1 MGRGCGRKVHARS
14 SVLRARRVMVSSV
27 NNSYLLG
34 LFSTTNSADSHGI
47 ISMDLSSLIAPSS
60 SSSDSSTPS
69 KPVAPTPPWNSSE
82 TADQS
87 NSNVTAALSGQAII
101 NEGAAQL
108 DLPGASTD
116 YRKLFTMYQ
125 GLSTL
130 MDLAN
135 AASGG
140 ISPQYQAQLS
150 KAFDSGLSQLSQ
162 YIDTSSLSGLRVT
175 QGTTATS
182 DTATLA
188 INKPTSSYITPPLTN
203 SLTADV
209 PAFDGNVVFNIG
221 VTLNKVTTNVPIDL
235 SNLGAQPRSL
245 ANVIGYINSQ
255 LAAAGVQT
263 RVATNRIPG
272 QAQTITAGGTT
283 VTLPPT
289 SDQWALKINVG
300 TSETVNFSA
309 PQTAGAVYVGQ
320 TVGNPDPDN
329 NPATSDSDTRDQLVK
344 FQTDT
349 ANVAAPPQIPGQANF
364 TPGRVFAENLDT
376 GVGTIPA
383 MQTGADGS
391 VYMLAGVS
399 GSVEGQSVQG
409 TQDVALLKYDSA
421 GHLIYTRTLGASDS
435 ASGLGL
441 AVSSTGQVAV
451 VGQVT
456 GTLNG
461 ATNGALNSNET
472 GEADQTDSFTT
483 LYDASGN
490 EVWTDRR
497 GATLQDQANQVTFSA
512 DGSTVYV
519 AGQSQ
524 SSMPGSSVNPQG
536 GYDGY
541 IEALQTSATGTP
553 HAVFTQSY
561 GTAGQDTP
569 KGLAVDGN
577 TLFTASVESGHAV
590 LRSFDISSG
599 TPVLSNTRDLGD
611 LQGGSISG
619 LAVNNGQLVVAGTT
633 SNPALSAGTVT
644 LAASGGSD
652 AFAAQVDESLNP
664 TAGDAIAYYG
674 GTGNDRATALSVSN
688 GQVWIGGQAGTDL
701 PGQAPVG
708 TKDGFL
714 AELDI
719 ANGTIL
725 NSQRFTGKD
734 GMAAPTAIAVDT
746 TGSSILDRLGLPKGN
761 LTFDTSQQLSSQS
774 TLRAGEQFV
783 VGGLTGP
790 GVTVTIDPGET
801 LQTLATKIQRASGS
815 QLTATVVNTGTQS
828 QLKLTPAFGSSLV
841 TLTGGPGDKNALPTL
856 GLPEGLISGTV
867 TVGSTTSPA
876 DGGTQ
881 IFGLGLASTLNI
893 DNAAQLSHAK
903 AVVASAQGVIRKAY
917 QALVTAATP
926 VNPAQASAA
935 ANGGTGG
942 TVPQYLSNELAN
954 LQAGLARLT
963 GGNSAPST
971 STFA

>member
-1 MGRGCGRKVHARS
+1 
-14 SVLRARRVMVSSV
+14 MVSSV

-34 LFSTTNSADSHGI
+34 LFSTTNSADSNGI

-60 SSSDSSTPS
+60 SDSDSSTPS
-69 KPVAPTPPWNSSE
+69 KPVAPTPPWNAGE
-82 TADQS
+82 TATQS
-87 NSNVTAALSGQAII
+87 SSNVTDALSGQSIV

-150 KAFDSGLSQLSQ
+150 KAFDSGMSQLSQ
-162 YIDTSSLSGLRVT
+162 YIDTSTLSGLRVT

-188 INKPTSSYITPPLTN
+188 INKPTSTYITPPLTN

-221 VTLNKVTTNVPIDL
+221 VTLNKVTKNVPIDL

-245 ANVIGYINSQ
+245 ANVIGYINGQ

-263 RVATNRIPG
+263 RVATSRIPG
-272 QAQTITAGGTT
+272 QSQTITAGGTT

-309 PQTAGAVYVGQ
+309 PQSAGAVYVGQ
-320 TVGNPDPDN
+320 TVGNPDPDSD
-329 NPATSDSDTRDQLVK
+329 PSTSDSDTRDQLVK

-349 ANVAAPPQIPGQANF
+349 TNVPTPPQIAGQANY

-376 GVGTIPA
+376 GVGTIHA

-391 VYMLAGVS
+391 VYMLADVTK
-399 GSVEGQSVQG
+399 SVEGQAIQG
-409 TQDVALLKYDSA
+409 TQDVALLKYDSS
-421 GHLIYTRTLGASDS
+421 GHLIYTRALGAEDS

-519 AGQSQ
+519 AGQAQ
-524 SSMPGSSVNPQG
+524 GSMPGSSVNPQG

-541 IEALQTSATGTP
+541 IEAFQTSATGTP
-553 HAVFTQSY
+553 HATFTQSF

-577 TLFTASVESGHAV
+577 TLFTARVESGHAV
-590 LRSFDISSG
+590 LRSYDISSG
-599 TPVLSNTRDLGD
+599 SPVLSNTRDLGD

-633 SNPALSAGTVT
+633 SNAALSAGTIT
-644 LAASGGSD
+644 LAASGGTD
-652 AFAAQVDESLNP
+652 AFAAQVSESLNP

-708 TKDGFL
+708 SKDGFL

-719 ANGTIL
+719 GNGTIL

-734 GMAAPTAIAVDT
+734 GMDAPTAIAVDT

-761 LTFDTSQQLSSQS
+761 LTFDTSQQLSSES

-815 QLTATVVNTGTQS
+815 ELTATVTNTGTQS
-828 QLKLTPAFGSSLV
+828 QLKLTPAYGSSMV

-856 GLPEGLISGTV
+856 GLPEGLISGTI
-867 TVGSTTSPA
+867 TIGSTTSPA
-876 DGGTQ
+876 DGGPK
-881 IFGLGLASTLNI
+881 IYGLGLASTLNI

-903 AVVASAQGVIRKAY
+903 AVIASAQGVIRKAY

-935 ANGGTGG
+935 AAGGTGG

-963 GGNSAPST
+963 GGNTAPST

>member
-1 MGRGCGRKVHARS
+1 
-14 SVLRARRVMVSSV
+14 MVSSV
-27 NNSYLLG
+27 NQSYLLG
-34 LFSTTNSADSHGI
+34 LFNTTNTDSNGI

-60 SSSDSSTPS
+60 SGIDSSIPS
-69 KPVAPTPPWNSSE
+69 RPVAPTPPWNSSE
-82 TADQS
+82 TPSQS
-87 NSNVTAALSGQAII
+87 SSNVTDALSGQAII
-101 NEGAAQL
+101 NESAAQL

-125 GLSTL
+125 GLNTL
-130 MDLAN
+130 MDIAN

-150 KAFDSGLSQLSQ
+150 KAFDSGMAQLSQ

-175 QGTTATS
+175 QGTTAAS
-182 DTATLA
+182 DTSTLA
-188 INKPTSSYITPPLTN
+188 INKPATTYITPPLAN
-203 SLTADV
+203 SLTADT
-209 PAFDGNVVFNIG
+209 PAFDGNVQFNIA
-221 VTLNKVTTNVPIDL
+221 VTLNKVTKNVPIDL
-235 SNLGAQPRSL
+235 SNLGSQPRSL
-245 ANVIGYINSQ
+245 ANVIGYINDQ
-255 LAAAGVQT
+255 LSAAGVQT
-263 RVATNRIPG
+263 RVASNRIPG

-320 TVGNPDPDN
+320 TVGNPDPDSD
-329 NPATSDSDTRDQLVK
+329 PKTSDSDTRDQLLK

-349 ANVAAPPQIPGQANF
+349 TNVAAPPQIAGQANYVA
-364 TPGRVFAENLDT
+364 GRVFAENLDT
-376 GVGTIPA
+376 GVGTIHA

-391 VYMLAGVS
+391 VYMLADVTH
-399 GSVEGQSVQG
+399 SVEGQAVQG

-421 GHLIYTRTLGASDS
+421 GHLIYTRTLGAEDS

-483 LYDASGN
+483 LYDANGD

-512 DGSTVYV
+512 DGKTVYV
-519 AGQSQ
+519 AGQAQ
-524 SSMPGSSVNPQG
+524 GSMPGSTVNPQG

-541 IEALQTSATGTP
+541 IEAFQTTTTGAP
-553 HAVFTQSY
+553 HTVFTQSF
-561 GTAGQDTP
+561 GTTGQDSP

-577 TLFTASVESGHAV
+577 NLFTASVENGHAV
-590 LRSFDISSG
+590 LRSYDISSG

-619 LAVNNGQLVVAGTT
+619 LAVNGGQLVVAGST
-633 SNPALSAGTVT
+633 SNAALSAGTIT
-644 LAASGGSD
+644 LAASGGTD

-701 PGQAPVG
+701 PSQAPVG

-714 AELDI
+714 AQLDI
-719 ANGTIL
+719 ANGTVV

-761 LTFDTSQQLSSQS
+761 LGFDNSQVLTSQS

-790 GVTVTIDPGET
+790 GVTVTIDQGET
-801 LQTLATKIQRASGS
+801 LKTLATKIQRASGS
-815 QLTATVVNTGTQS
+815 QLTATVTNTGTQS
-828 QLKLTPAFGSSLV
+828 QLKLTPAYGSSMV
-841 TLTGGPGDKNALPTL
+841 TLTSGPGDKNALATL
-856 GLPEGLISGTV
+856 GLPEGLISGTI
-867 TVGSTTSPA
+867 TIGSTTSPA
-876 DGGTQ
+876 DGGSQ

-903 AVVASAQGVIRKAY
+903 AVIASAQGVIRKAY

-926 VNPAQASAA
+926 QNPAAKAA
-935 ANGGTGG
+935 TQNGITG
-942 TVPQYLSNELAN
+942 TVPQYLTNELAN
-954 LQAGLARLT
+954 LTAGLQRLT

>member
-1 MGRGCGRKVHARS
+1 
-14 SVLRARRVMVSSV
+14 MVSSV

-34 LFSTTNSADSHGI
+34 LFSTTNSANSNGI
-47 ISMDLSSLIAPSS
+47 ISLDLSSLITP
-60 SSSDSSTPS
+60 SSSDSDSATPS

-82 TADQS
+82 TTSQAS
-87 NSNVTAALSGQAII
+87 ATVTSALSGQSIV

-125 GLSTL
+125 GLNSL

-150 KAFDSGLSQLSQ
+150 KAFDSGMSQLSQ
-162 YIDTSSLSGLRVT
+162 YIDTSTLSGLRVT

-182 DTATLA
+182 QTATLA
-188 INKPTSSYITPPLTN
+188 INKPATTYTTPPLAN
-203 SLTADV
+203 SLTADT

-221 VTLNKVTTNVPIDL
+221 VTLNRVTTNVPIDL
-235 SNLGAQPRSL
+235 SNLGSQPRSL
-245 ANVIGYINSQ
+245 ANVIGYINGQ

-263 RVATNRIPG
+263 RVATSRIPG
-272 QAQTITAGGTT
+272 QPQTITAGGTT

-289 SDQWALKINVG
+289 SDQWAMKINVG

-329 NPATSDSDTRDQLVK
+329 NPSTSDSDTRDQLVK

-349 ANVAAPPQIPGQANF
+349 TNVAAPPQTTGQANY

-376 GVGTIPA
+376 GVGTIHA

-391 VYMLAGVS
+391 VYMLADVTK
-399 GSVEGQSVQG
+399 SVEGQAIQG

-421 GHLIYTRTLGASDS
+421 GHLIYTRTLGSTDS

-472 GEADQTDSFTT
+472 GQSDQTDSFTT
-483 LYDASGN
+483 LYDTSGN

-512 DGSTVYV
+512 DGKTVYV
-519 AGQSQ
+519 AGQAQ
-524 SSMPGSSVNPQG
+524 GSMPGSSVSPQG

-541 IEALQTSATGTP
+541 IEAFQTSATGTP
-553 HAVFTQSY
+553 HATFTQSF
-561 GTAGQDTP
+561 GTAGQDSP
-569 KGLAVDGN
+569 KGIAVDGN
-577 TLFTASVESGHAV
+577 NLFTASVESGHAV
-590 LRSFDISSG
+590 LRSYDISSG

-611 LQGGSISG
+611 LQGGSITG
-619 LAVNNGQLVVAGTT
+619 LAVNNGQLVVAGST
-633 SNPALSAGTVT
+633 SNAALSAGTIT
-644 LAASGGSD
+644 LAASGGTD

-664 TAGDAIAYYG
+664 TASDAIAYYG

-714 AELDI
+714 AQLDI
-719 ANGTIL
+719 ANGTIVS
-725 NSQRFTGKD
+725 SQRFTGKD

-746 TGSSILDRLGLPKGN
+746 SGASVLDRLGLPKGN
-761 LTFDTSQQLSSQS
+761 ISIDTSQQLGSQS
-774 TLRAGEQFV
+774 TLRAGEQFI

-801 LQTLATKIQRASGS
+801 LTTLATKIQRASGS

-828 QLKLTPAFGSSLV
+828 QLKLTPAYGSSMV

-876 DGGTQ
+876 DGGTPV
-881 IFGLGLASTLNI
+881 FGLGLASTLNI

-903 AVVASAQGVIRKAY
+903 AVIASAQGVIRRAY

-926 VNPAQASAA
+926 QNPAQASAA
-935 ANGGTGG
+935 AAGGTGG

-954 LQAGLARLT
+954 QQAGLARLT
-963 GGNSAPST
+963 GGNTAPST

>member
-1 MGRGCGRKVHARS
+1 
-14 SVLRARRVMVSSV
+14 MVSSV
-27 NNSYLLG
+27 NNGYLLG
-34 LFSTTNSADSHGI
+34 LFSTSSPASSNGV
-47 ISMDLSSLIAPSS
+47 ISLDLSSLIAPSS
-60 SSSDSSTPS
+60 SGGDSSTPS
-69 KPVAPTPPWNSSE
+69 RPVAPTPPWNSGE
-82 TADQS
+82 TATQAS
-87 NSNVTAALSGQAII
+87 SNVRAALSGQPII
-101 NEGAAQL
+101 NEGAAKL

-116 YRKLFTMYQ
+116 YRKLFTIYQ
-125 GLSTL
+125 GLSSL

-135 AASGG
+135 AASNGV
-140 ISPQYQAQLS
+140 SPQDQAQLS
-150 KAFDSGLSQLSQ
+150 KAFDSGLSQISQ
-162 YIDTSSLSGLRVT
+162 YIDTSTLSGLRLT
-175 QGTTATS
+175 QGTTSTTDTS
-182 DTATLA
+182 TLA
-188 INKPTSSYITPPLTN
+188 INKPSSTYITPPLTN
-203 SLTADV
+203 SLTADT

-221 VTLNKVTTNVPIDL
+221 VTLNKVTTNVAIDL
-235 SNLGAQPRSL
+235 SNMGTQTRSL
-245 ANVIGYINSQ
+245 ANVIGYINDQ

-272 QAQTITAGGTT
+272 QPQTITAGGTT

-300 TSETVNFSA
+300 TSETVNFTA

-329 NPATSDSDTRDQLVK
+329 NPATSDGDTRGQLLK

-349 ANVAAPPQIPGQANF
+349 TNVAAPPQISSQPNYV
-364 TPGRVFAENLDT
+364 PGRVFAENLDT
-376 GVGTIPA
+376 GVGTIHA

-391 VYMLAGVS
+391 VYMLADVTH
-399 GSVEGQSVQG
+399 SVEGQAVLG
-409 TQDVALLKYDSA
+409 KQDVALLKYDSA
-421 GHLIYTRTLGASDS
+421 GHLIYTRTLGASSS

-472 GEADQTDSFTT
+472 GEPDQTDSFTT
-483 LYDASGN
+483 LYDAGGN

-512 DGSTVYV
+512 DGATVYV
-519 AGQSQ
+519 AGQAQ
-524 SSMPGSSVNPQG
+524 GSMPGSSVNPQG

-541 IEALQTSATGTP
+541 IEAFQTSATGTP
-553 HAVFTQSY
+553 HATFTQSF
-561 GTAGQDTP
+561 GTTGQDTP

-577 TLFTASVESGHAV
+577 TLFTDSVESGHAV
-590 LRSFDISSG
+590 LRSYDISSG
-599 TPVLSNTRDLGD
+599 APVLSNTRDLGD

-633 SNPALSAGTVT
+633 SNAALSAGTVT
-644 LAASGGSD
+644 LAASGGTD
-652 AFAAQVDESLNP
+652 AFAAQIDESLNP
-664 TAGDAIAYYG
+664 TGTDAIAYYG

-719 ANGTIL
+719 TNGTIL

-761 LTFDTSQQLSSQS
+761 LTFDTSQQLSSES

-801 LQTLATKIQRASGS
+801 LKTLATKIQRASGS
-815 QLTATVVNTGTQS
+815 QLTATVTNTGTQS
-828 QLKLTPAFGSSLV
+828 QLKLTPAYGSSMV

-867 TVGSTTSPA
+867 TVGAKTSPA

-893 DNAAQLSHAK
+893 DNAAQITHAK
-903 AVVASAQGVIRKAY
+903 AVVAAAQGVIRKAY

-926 VNPAQASAA
+926 VNPAQAAADAA
-935 ANGGTGG
+935 AASGKTGA
-942 TVPQYLSNELAN
+942 VPQYLSNELAN

>member
-1 MGRGCGRKVHARS
+1 
-14 SVLRARRVMVSSV
+14 MVGSV

-34 LFSTTNSADSHGI
+34 LFSSSNSSASNNNGI
-47 ISMDLSSLIAPSS
+47 ISLDLSSLYASNSDSS
-60 SSSDSSTPS
+60 SSTTPTA
-69 KPVAPTPPWNSSE
+69 PVAPTPPWNSGE
-82 TADQS
+82 TATQAS
-87 NSNVTAALSGQAII
+87 TNVTNALSGQPVI

-116 YRKLFTMYQ
+116 YRKLFTVYQ
-125 GLSTL
+125 GLSSL

-135 AASGG
+135 AASSGA
-140 ISPQYQAQLS
+140 SPQQQAQLA
-150 KAFDSGLSQLSQ
+150 KAFDSGLSQVSQ
-162 YIDTSSLSGLRVT
+162 YIDTSTLSGVRLT
-175 QGTTATS
+175 QGTTSTT

-188 INKPTSSYITPPLTN
+188 INKPSSTYITPPLAN
-203 SLTADV
+203 SLTDDV

-245 ANVIGYINSQ
+245 ANVITYINQQ

-272 QAQTITAGGTT
+272 QPQTITAGGST

-329 NPATSDSDTRDQLVK
+329 NPATSNSDTRDQLVK

-349 ANVAAPPQIPGQANF
+349 TNVDAPPQTPGQANF
-364 TPGRVFAENLDT
+364 TPGRTFAENLDT
-376 GVGTIPA
+376 GVGTIHA

-391 VYMLAGVS
+391 VYMLADVTH
-399 GSVEGQSVQG
+399 SVEGQSVQG

-421 GHLIYTRTLGASDS
+421 GHLIYTRTLGASDT

-472 GEADQTDSFTT
+472 GQADQTDSFTT

-490 EVWTDRR
+490 ELWTDRR

-519 AGQSQ
+519 AGQAQ
-524 SSMPGSSVNPQG
+524 GSMPGSSVNPQG

-541 IEALQTSATGTP
+541 IEAFQTSATGTP
-553 HAVFTQSY
+553 HAVFTQSF
-561 GTAGQDTP
+561 GTTGQDTP

-577 TLFTASVESGHAV
+577 NLFTASVESGHAV
-590 LRSFDISSG
+590 LRSYDISSG

-633 SNPALSAGTVT
+633 SNAALSAGTIT
-644 LAASGGSD
+644 LAASGGTD

-714 AELDI
+714 AQLDI
-719 ANGTIL
+719 ANGAIVT
-725 NSQRFTGKD
+725 SQRFTGKD
-734 GMAAPTAIAVDT
+734 GMTAPTAIAVDT

-761 LTFDTSQQLSSQS
+761 LTFDTSQQLSSES

-801 LQTLATKIQRASGS
+801 LKTLATKI
-815 QLTATVVNTGTQS
+815 
-828 QLKLTPAFGSSLV
+828 
-841 TLTGGPGDKNALPTL
+841 
-856 GLPEGLISGTV
+856 
-867 TVGSTTSPA
+867 
-876 DGGTQ
+876 
-881 IFGLGLASTLNI
+881 
-893 DNAAQLSHAK
+893 
-903 AVVASAQGVIRKAY
+903 
-917 QALVTAATP
+917 
-926 VNPAQASAA
+926 
-935 ANGGTGG
+935 
-942 TVPQYLSNELAN
+942 
-954 LQAGLARLT
+954 
-963 GGNSAPST
+963 
-971 STFA
+971 